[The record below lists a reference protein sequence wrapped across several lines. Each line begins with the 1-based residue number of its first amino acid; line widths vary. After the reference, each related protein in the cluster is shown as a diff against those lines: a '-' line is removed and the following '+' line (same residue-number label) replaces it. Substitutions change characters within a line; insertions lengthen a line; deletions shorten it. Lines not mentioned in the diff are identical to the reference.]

1 MRPVLAV
8 ALGGAAG
15 CLCRWLVTDGHSAW
29 VVVAV
34 NLVGALALGLLVAL
48 VRPGSVLRPMLGT
61 GFLGGWTTWSALAAQ
76 SALELRDSS
85 YSFAAALLVV
95 SVLGGP
101 LAAFVGTRLG
111 HVARIDEEVP

>member
-1 MRPVLAV
+1 MRATLAV

-15 CLCRWLVTDGHSAW
+15 CLARWAVTDGRSAW

-34 NLVGALALGLLVAL
+34 NLLGALALGLLVAL
-48 VRPGSVLRPMLGT
+48 VRPGSLLRPLLGT

-76 SALELRDSS
+76 SAVELRHSS
-85 YSFAAALLVV
+85 YSFASALLLV

-101 LAAFVGTRLG
+101 TAAFVGTRLG
-111 HVARIDEEVP
+111 HAARVDEEVP